1 MTSGEETG
9 SGNFTIDTYSSWYK
23 KHVVS
28 LFVPFLRRL
37 ATCVFAG
44 TFIIAITTT
53 KGTRPSPR
61 SHEHWPKQKQK
72 AIMIMM
78 IMMTTMMMIMII
90 IVVTITLVV
99 MISREETGSG
109 GPSRKTDPAGANL
122 SATHRLPDGVGTNGV
137 VAEVPRLPLMNF
149 HGKMSAT
156 CEQIL
161 QNVVRKCSKHVA
173 KCGEM
178 WQHVRT

>member
-1 MTSGEETG
+1 MAPNCSFRNLCLNTHTHTHTHRHAIVVDPVIARHQSC
-9 SGNFTIDTYSSWYK
+9 WY
-23 KHVVS
+23 
-28 LFVPFLRRL
+28 
-37 ATCVFAG
+37 VFADI
-44 TFIIAITTT
+44 FIIAITTT

-109 GPSRKTDPAGANL
+109 GPSRKTDPAGANP
-122 SATHRLPDGVGTNGV
+122 SATHRLPDGVGTNG
-137 VAEVPRLPLMNF
+137 
-149 HGKMSAT
+149 SS
-156 CEQIL
+156 Q
-161 QNVVRKCSKHVA
+161 KCRDSP
-173 KCGEM
+173 
-178 WQHVRT
+178 